1 MINKE
6 LNRRMRSISPDNF
19 FKYKDFYGSKPETIT
34 DSPTRVRPSL
44 KQVFEQK
51 VAGFESELTR
61 KIKSKKLEWPFEWK
75 MDTKTPER
83 PFRDRFKYGSNKVSG
98 KITGINFLI

>member
-61 KIKSKKLEWPFEWK
+61 KIKSKKLE
-75 MDTKTPER
+75 
-83 PFRDRFKYGSNKVSG
+83 
-98 KITGINFLI
+98 

>member
-51 VAGFESELTR
+51 VAAFHILVIRTVMWE
-61 KIKSKKLEWPFEWK
+61 
-75 MDTKTPER
+75 
-83 PFRDRFKYGSNKVSG
+83 
-98 KITGINFLI
+98 ITGLKFLT